1 MLAIE
6 LAKLPP
12 PRPAVAAMRQNT
24 QYGVSGRCT
33 AYANPS
39 VGMSSSAALA
49 IVQLR
54 PPNFGTAKVYGS
66 RSSEPTRLGSAT
78 SRKSCCGV

>member
-1 MLAIE
+1 MFAIE

-12 PRPAVAAMRQNT
+12 PRPAVAAIRQKT
-24 QYGVSGRCT
+24 QNGVPGCWT

-39 VGMSSSAALA
+39 VGISRSAALA

-54 PPNFGTAKVYGS
+54 PPNFGTANV
-66 RSSEPTRLGSAT
+66 
-78 SRKSCCGV
+78 

>member
-1 MLAIE
+1 MFAIE

-12 PRPAVAAMRQNT
+12 PSPAVAAIRQNI

-39 VGMSSSAALA
+39 VGISSRAALA
-49 IVQLR
+49 TVQFR
-54 PPNFGTAKVYGS
+54 PPNFGTANGS
-66 RSSEPTRLGSAT
+66 RSREPTRLGRAT
-78 SRKSCCGV
+78 SRKSCCGE